1 MPICK
6 QCGEEVEELVAVSVE
21 GKKKRMCE
29 DCASTHAEE
38 DAIAQE
44 SEAAV
49 QKMMDFKGRR

>member
-6 QCGEEVEELVAVSVE
+6 SCREEVDELVTVSAG
-21 GKKKRMCE
+21 GKSRKLCE
-29 DCASTHAEE
+29 ECAEQAEQE
-38 DAIAQE
+38 DAVAQE